1 MIKLAI
7 DAGHGLGNVRPGK
20 VDPGASANGHTEN
33 TIALSYA
40 KTLKFYAELEGIGV
54 FMVNTGQDENPV
66 GGRDEQAER
75 AGCTHLLSIHLNAAN
90 SKAAKGTM
98 TLYRDSTDMLFAA
111 KAQRA
116 TVQSLKLKDLGVKPE
131 SISPHG
137 TLAVFGFD
145 GPACLIE
152 LGFIT
157 NSADLAAILKDENRK
172 LWAQAVIEAISK

>member
-33 TIALSYA
+33 TIALDYA
-40 KTLKFYAELEGIGV
+40 KTLKFYAQQAGIDV

-75 AGCTHLLSIHLNAAN
+75 AGCTHFLSIHLNAGG
-90 SKAAKGTM
+90 KAAKGTM

-116 TVQSLKLKDLGVKPE
+116 TVQSLKLKDLGLKPE
-131 SISPHG
+131 TISPHG
-137 TLAVFGFD
+137 ALAVFGFD

-172 LWAQAVIEAISK
+172 LWAQSVIEAIGK